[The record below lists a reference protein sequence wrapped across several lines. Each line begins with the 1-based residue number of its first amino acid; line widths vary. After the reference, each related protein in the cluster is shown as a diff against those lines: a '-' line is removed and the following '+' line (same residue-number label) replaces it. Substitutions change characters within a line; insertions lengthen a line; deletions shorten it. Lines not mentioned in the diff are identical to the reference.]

1 MLFHRLS
8 TVITLFLLQ
17 LSLLFRRFFDHRFI
31 AISPS
36 FCRDF
41 AAVIVTISAIFDR
54 SFAVDGS
61 LFRRFL
67 ARISSLFFSYLS
79 FAGFGRA
86 DVIVVSGWIHRRHV
100 LMDHHDGVA
109 YVRNVGDGNG
119 QHLFQRCSHGR
130 GVQCCNQMVR
140 GLTCWSLAR
149 RR

>member
-1 MLFHRLS
+1 M
-8 TVITLFLLQ
+8 
-17 LSLLFRRFFDHRFI
+17 FRRFFDHRFI

-36 FCRDF
+36 FCRDFAAVVAATSLVSGQNF

-86 DVIVVSGWIHRRHV
+86 DVIVGSDWMHKRHV
-100 LMDHHDGVA
+100 LMDHHNGVA

-119 QHLFQRCSHGR
+119 QHLFQRCSHGQS
-130 GVQCCNQMVR
+130 VQCCNDVVC
-140 GLTCWSLAR
+140 GALHR
-149 RR
+149 RT